1 MRRLLT
7 LTCILL
13 FTSCLSTNYFL
24 KHNQIPNDFGR
35 DNKPVF
41 IIISSSYRIDKIILD
56 AFEKYYKGPYVFVR
70 HDEVLRNFGYSFTA
84 YKRYNTTFDLSGG
97 FDRSRELQFQL
108 QDLKTG
114 KIFESDGYGFTK
126 TKAKYYIQ
134 ALEIVRQQN
143 Q

>member
-24 KHNQIPNDFGR
+24 KDNQIPNDFGR

-56 AFEKYYKGPYVFVR
+56 AFEKYYKGPYEFVR
-70 HDEVLRNFGYSFTA
+70 HDAVLRNSGYSFTA
-84 YKRYNTTFDLSGG
+84 YRRLYRSFDLASG
-97 FDRSRELQFQL
+97 FDRHRELQFQL
-108 QDLKTG
+108 KDLKTG
-114 KIFESDGYGFTK
+114 KIYESDGFGFIK